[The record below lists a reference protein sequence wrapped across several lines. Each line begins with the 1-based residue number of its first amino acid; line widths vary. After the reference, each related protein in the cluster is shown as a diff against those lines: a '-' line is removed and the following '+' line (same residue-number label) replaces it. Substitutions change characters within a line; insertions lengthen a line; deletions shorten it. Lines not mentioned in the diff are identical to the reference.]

1 MCCRVLWWGPAQ
13 LPNMQFV
20 LVLCPLPQ
28 GCNIFLDFHL
38 KPLLSLLL
46 EPEHTPPGI
55 CLASELAT
63 MSVLEVLQAKYSTS
77 MIPLRRAPWF
87 CNN

>member
-1 MCCRVLWWGPAQ
+1 
-13 LPNMQFV
+13 MQFV
-20 LVLCPLPQ
+20 PVLCLLPQ

-38 KPLLSLLL
+38 TSLLPLQL
-46 EPEHTPPGI
+46 EPEHTLPGI

-77 MIPLRRAPWF
+77 MIPLRGAPWF
-87 CNN
+87 SNN